1 MSKHTG
7 STTTSSSNLETPRG
21 GIPAITGDIDFT
33 KAIHVFPEQL
43 KPFRSSVLAYSAS
56 FLSTFIGFP
65 LDTVKTRMQ
74 THKHF
79 TGYFDCI
86 KKSYMHEGIRG
97 FFRGI
102 WAPLVSTSFS
112 KSLSVSLFTA
122 VKPYTYDNLYQ
133 SGGPEL
139 HPFLRNIPVCFISGT
154 IAGGGVSL
162 FACPFEFTKI
172 YAQLER
178 LVHNKSLSQIPSNL
192 QTSNQELINNS
203 TITIVKQII
212 KYEGIAGLYS
222 GFKYHFLRDSL
233 SSGFYYSVYESMKWS
248 MNNFINKDPT
258 KSSQISILLAGGLSG
273 VLSWIFI
280 FPVDTTKS
288 LIQKDVVTNI
298 LRREQGLPPLPP
310 KQRKL
315 QKIEARLYRGLGIS
329 VSRSFLVNMVFFSTY
344 EVAMAYLA

>member
-1 MSKHTG
+1 MSKY
-7 STTTSSSNLETPRG
+7 SDQTPQRG
-21 GIPAITGDIDFT
+21 GIPAITGEIDYS
-33 KAIHVFPEQL
+33 KAVHIFPDQL
-43 KPFRSSVLAYSAS
+43 RPYRGSILAYSAS

-79 TGYFDCI
+79 TSYFDCV
-86 KKSYMHEGIRG
+86 KKSYMQEGVKG

-122 VKPYTYDNLYQ
+122 VKPFTYDTLYQ
-133 SGGPEL
+133 GDTPAL

-178 LVHNKSLSQIPSNL
+178 LVHNKSITQLPGNL
-192 QTSNQELINNS
+192 QASHQELVNNS
-203 TITIVKQII
+203 TVTIVRQII
-212 KYEGIAGLYS
+212 KHEGVAGLYS

-233 SSGFYYSVYESMKWS
+233 SSGFYYSIYESLKWA
-248 MNNFINKDPT
+248 MNNIINSDP
-258 KSSQISILLAGGLSG
+258 KQSSPISILLAGGLSG
-273 VLSWIFI
+273 VLSWVFI

-298 LRREQGLPPLPP
+298 LRREQGLPELPP
-310 KQRKL
+310 KKRKL
-315 QKIEARLYRGLGIS
+315 QKIERRLYRGLGIS
-329 VSRSFLVNMVFFSTY
+329 VSRSFLVNMVFFSTF
-344 EVAMAYLA
+344 EVSMAYLA